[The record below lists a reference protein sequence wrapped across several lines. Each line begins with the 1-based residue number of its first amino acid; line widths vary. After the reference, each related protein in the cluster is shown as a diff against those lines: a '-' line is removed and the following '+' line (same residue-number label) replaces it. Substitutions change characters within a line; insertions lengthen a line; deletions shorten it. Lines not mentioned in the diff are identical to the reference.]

1 MRTSPANIRVEIQR
15 LRIRSKGWR
24 SEPLYNSTLRVDI
37 SWDDKIEKQDQ
48 GEFYFL
54 VLTKIEE

>member
-1 MRTSPANIRVEIQR
+1 MRTSPASIRVEIQR
-15 LRIRSKGWR
+15 LRIRSKAWR

-48 GEFYFL
+48 GEYYFL